1 MFTKDCLR
9 VVLTVSLLG
18 MGGCTKAP
26 RDATDKGAAPPSSGP
41 VAPAGLPAPPD
52 VAAAPADATRA
63 PSGLA
68 WKVLT
73 PAGGSE
79 HPSLNDRV
87 KVHFTGWTA
96 DGAMFDTSV
105 KEGKPAEF
113 VLKNSLKGWK
123 EGLQLMVKGEKR
135 RFWIPAALA
144 YGDTPRRPGMPA
156 GPVVFDV
163 ELLDFVKAPPPPTV
177 PDDVAAPPKSA
188 KKTASGIAYR
198 VLEQGAGKE
207 HPTADSTVEVHY
219 TGWTTDGKMFDSSVT
234 RGAPAK
240 FALRGVIAGW
250 TEGVQLM
257 VVGDRT
263 RFWIPG
269 KLAYGDQ
276 PTKPGAPGGMLVFDI
291 QLLAIK

>member
-1 MFTKDCLR
+1 MLA
-9 VVLTVSLLG
+9 VSLLAAG
-18 MGGCTKAP
+18 ACKKAP
-26 RDATDKGAAPPSSGP
+26 LGATDKGAPAPATGP
-41 VAPAGLPAPPD
+41 VAPLPAPPD
-52 VAAAPADATRA
+52 VAAAPADATRT

-73 PAGGSE
+73 PASGSE
-79 HPSLNDRV
+79 HPGLNDRV

-105 KEGKPAEF
+105 QEGKPAEF
-113 VLKNSLKGWK
+113 VLRNSLKGWK

-135 RFWIPAALA
+135 RFWIPATLG
-144 YGDTPRRPGMPA
+144 YGDKPRRPGMPA

-163 ELLDFVKAPPPPTV
+163 ELLDFIKAPPPPTV
-177 PDDVAAPPKSA
+177 PDDVAAPPVSA

-198 VLEQGAGKE
+198 VLEPGTGKE
-207 HPTADSTVEVHY
+207 HPSADSTVEVHY
-219 TGWTTDGKMFDSSVT
+219 TGWTTDGKQFDSSVT

-240 FALRGVIAGW
+240 FPLRGVIAGW

-257 VVGDRT
+257 VVGERT

-276 PTKPGAPGGMLVFDI
+276 PTKPGAPAGMLVFDI
-291 QLLAIK
+291 QLLGIK